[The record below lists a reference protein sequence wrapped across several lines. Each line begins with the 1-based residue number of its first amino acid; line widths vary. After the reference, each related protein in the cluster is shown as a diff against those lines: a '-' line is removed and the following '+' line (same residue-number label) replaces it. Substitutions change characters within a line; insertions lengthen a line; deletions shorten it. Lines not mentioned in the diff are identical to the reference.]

1 MATERSSELV
11 GICIK
16 NLGSLSITWIPFHC
30 RKRKICLD
38 CKEEADEARDDMVI
52 KLKVGVEE
60 SDGKSCLPA
69 RMPLPKDMVTLDDS
83 DQELQTDTSS
93 ESEVEFDAADIDLA
107 GEGAGGDVVN
117 NFLKSTFNMYDLKNQ
132 GIHLSSTFSTT
143 P

>member
-1 MATERSSELV
+1 
-11 GICIK
+11 
-16 NLGSLSITWIPFHC
+16 
-30 RKRKICLD
+30 
-38 CKEEADEARDDMVI
+38 MVI